1 MKGCIAAFG
10 ICFVMARVG
19 GMRGMVRVCNIR
31 FRVRNYAVRHAG
43 AAGPCA
49 PITCLSRRRARELHH
64 TSCDMQL
71 KHTVV

>member
-31 FRVRNYAVRHAG
+31 FRVRNYAVRLSGQLVRGPRLHVYRNDALESSTTQ
-43 AAGPCA
+43 AAIC
-49 PITCLSRRRARELHH
+49 S
-64 TSCDMQL
+64 
-71 KHTVV
+71 